1 MKKIL
6 YFSAPWCGP
15 CKQFGPIMDR
25 ISQTGIL
32 VEKVNVDNV
41 PALAAAYNVRSVPT
55 VVVVDRSG
63 NEINRSVGML
73 SESQVRQLFN
83 QS

>member
-15 CKQFGPIMDR
+15 CKQFGPVMDR

-32 VEKVNVDNV
+32 VEKVNVDNA
-41 PALAAAYNVRSVPT
+41 PAVAAAYNVRSVPT
-55 VVVVDRSG
+55 IVVVNSTG
-63 NEINRSVGML
+63 NEIGRSVGMI
-73 SESQVRQLFN
+73 SETQVRQLYN
-83 QS
+83 QN

>member
-1 MKKIL
+1 MKKIF

-32 VEKVNVDNV
+32 VEKVNVDNA
-41 PALAAAYNVRSVPT
+41 PAVAAAYNVRSVPT

-63 NEINRSVGML
+63 NEIGRSVGMV

-83 QS
+83 QN

>member
-6 YFSAPWCGP
+6 YFSAPWCLP
-15 CKQFGPIMDR
+15 CKQFGPVMDR

-32 VEKVNVDNV
+32 VEKVNIDNV

-83 QS
+83 QN

>member
-15 CKQFGPIMDR
+15 CKQFGPVMDR

-32 VEKVNVDNV
+32 VEKVNVDNA
-41 PALAAAYNVRSVPT
+41 PAVAAAYNVRSVPT
-55 VVVVDRSG
+55 VIVVNSTG
-63 NEINRSVGML
+63 NEIGRSVGMI
-73 SESQVRQLFN
+73 SETQVRQLYN
-83 QS
+83 QN

>member
-32 VEKVNVDNV
+32 VEKVNVDNA
-41 PALAAAYNVRSVPT
+41 PAVAAAYNVRSVPT
-55 VVVVDRSG
+55 VIVVNSTG
-63 NEINRSVGML
+63 NEIGRSVGML
-73 SESQVRQLFN
+73 SESQVRQLYN
-83 QS
+83 QN

>member
-15 CKQFGPIMDR
+15 CKQFGPVMDR

-32 VEKVNVDNV
+32 VEKVNVDNA
-41 PALAAAYNVRSVPT
+41 PAVAAAYNVRSVPT
-55 VVVVDRSG
+55 IVIVDSTG
-63 NEINRSVGML
+63 NEISRSVGMI
-73 SESQVRQLFN
+73 SESQVRQLYN
-83 QS
+83 QG

>member
-1 MKKIL
+1 MKKII
-6 YFSAPWCGP
+6 YFSSPTCGP
-15 CKQFGPIMDR
+15 CKQFGPVMDR
-25 ISQTGIL
+25 ISQTGIV
-32 VEKVNVDNV
+32 VEKVNIDNV

-73 SESQVRQLFN
+73 SENQVRQLFN

>member
-32 VEKVNVDNV
+32 VEKVNVDNA
-41 PALAAAYNVRSVPT
+41 PAVAAAYNVRSVPT
-55 VVVVDRSG
+55 VIVVNSTG
-63 NEINRSVGML
+63 NELGRSVGML
-73 SESQVRQLFN
+73 SESQVRQLYN
-83 QS
+83 QN

>member
-32 VEKVNVDNV
+32 VEKVNVDNA
-41 PALAAAYNVRSVPT
+41 PAIAAAYNVRSVPT
-55 VVVVDRSG
+55 VIIVDRSG
-63 NEINRSVGML
+63 NETGRSVGML

>member
-32 VEKVNVDNV
+32 VEKVNVDNA
-41 PALAAAYNVRSVPT
+41 PAVAAAYNVRSVPT
-55 VVVVDRSG
+55 VIVVGNTG
-63 NEINRSVGML
+63 NEIGRSVGML

-83 QS
+83 QG

>member
-15 CKQFGPIMDR
+15 CKQFGPVMDR

-32 VEKVNVDNV
+32 VEKVNVDNA
-41 PALAAAYNVRSVPT
+41 PAVAAAYNVRSVPT
-55 VVVVDRSG
+55 IVVVNSTG
-63 NEINRSVGML
+63 NEIGRSVGMI
-73 SESQVRQLFN
+73 SETQVRELYN
-83 QS
+83 QN

>member
-41 PALAAAYNVRSVPT
+41 PAVAAAYNVRSVPT
-55 VVVVDRSG
+55 VIIVDRSG
-63 NEINRSVGML
+63 NETGRSVGML

-83 QS
+83 QN

>member
-32 VEKVNVDNV
+32 VEKVNVDNA
-41 PALAAAYNVRSVPT
+41 PAVAAAYNVRSVPT
-55 VVVVDRSG
+55 VIVVSSTG
-63 NEINRSVGML
+63 NEIGRSVGML
-73 SESQVRQLFN
+73 SESQVRQLYN
-83 QS
+83 QN

>member
-15 CKQFGPIMDR
+15 CKQFGPVMDR

-32 VEKVNVDNV
+32 VEKVNVDNA
-41 PALAAAYNVRSVPT
+41 PAVAAAYNVRSVPT

>member
-15 CKQFGPIMDR
+15 CKQFGPVMDR

-32 VEKVNVDNV
+32 VEKVNVDNA
-41 PALAAAYNVRSVPT
+41 PAVAAAYNVRSVPT

-83 QS
+83 QN

>member
-15 CKQFGPIMDR
+15 CKQFGPVMDR

-32 VEKVNVDNV
+32 VEKVNIDNV

-55 VVVVDRSG
+55 VVVVDRSV

>member
-15 CKQFGPIMDR
+15 CKQFGPVMDR

-32 VEKVNVDNV
+32 VEKVNVDNA
-41 PALAAAYNVRSVPT
+41 PAVAAAYNVRSVPT
-55 VVVVDRSG
+55 VIVVNSTG
-63 NEINRSVGML
+63 NEIGRSVGMI

-83 QS
+83 QN

>member
-15 CKQFGPIMDR
+15 CKQFGPVMDR

-32 VEKVNVDNV
+32 VEKVNVDNA
-41 PALAAAYNVRSVPT
+41 PAVAAAYNVRSVPT

-63 NEINRSVGML
+63 NETGRSVGML
-73 SESQVRQLFN
+73 SENQVRQLFN

>member
-6 YFSAPWCGP
+6 YFSAPWCSP

-83 QS
+83 QN

>member
-15 CKQFGPIMDR
+15 CKQFGSIMDR

-83 QS
+83 QN

>member
-15 CKQFGPIMDR
+15 CKHFGPIMDR

-32 VEKVNVDNV
+32 VEKVNVDNA
-41 PALAAAYNVRSVPT
+41 PAVAAAYNVRSVPT
-55 VVVVDRSG
+55 VIVVNSTG
-63 NEINRSVGML
+63 NELGRSVGML
-73 SESQVRQLFN
+73 SESQVRQLYN
-83 QS
+83 QN

>member
-15 CKQFGPIMDR
+15 CKQFGPVMDR

-32 VEKVNVDNV
+32 VEKVNVDNA
-41 PALAAAYNVRSVPT
+41 PAVAAAYNVRSVPT
-55 VVVVDRSG
+55 VIVVNSTG
-63 NEINRSVGML
+63 NEIGRSVGML

-83 QS
+83 QN

>member
-32 VEKVNVDNV
+32 VEKVNVDNA
-41 PALAAAYNVRSVPT
+41 PAVAAAYNVRSVPT
-55 VVVVDRSG
+55 IVVVNSTG
-63 NEINRSVGML
+63 NEIGRSVGMV

-83 QS
+83 QN

>member
-1 MKKIL
+1 MKKII
-6 YFSAPWCGP
+6 YFSSPTCGP

-32 VEKVNVDNV
+32 VEKVNVDNA
-41 PALAAAYNVRSVPT
+41 PAVAAAYNVRSVPT

-63 NEINRSVGML
+63 NETGRSVGML

>member
-32 VEKVNVDNV
+32 VEKVNVDNA
-41 PALAAAYNVRSVPT
+41 PAVAAAYNVRSVPK
-55 VVVVDRSG
+55 VIIVDRSG
-63 NEINRSVGML
+63 NETGRSVGML

-83 QS
+83 QN

>member
-15 CKQFGPIMDR
+15 CKQFGPVMDR

-32 VEKVNVDNV
+32 VEKVNVDNA
-41 PALAAAYNVRSVPT
+41 PAVAAAYNVRSVPT
-55 VVVVDRSG
+55 VIVVNSTG
-63 NEINRSVGML
+63 NEIGRSVGML
-73 SESQVRQLFN
+73 SENQVRQLYN
-83 QS
+83 QN

>member
-15 CKQFGPIMDR
+15 CKQFGPVMDR

-32 VEKVNVDNV
+32 VEKVNIDNI

-73 SESQVRQLFN
+73 SENQVRQLFN

>member
-15 CKQFGPIMDR
+15 CKQFGPVMDR
-25 ISQTGIL
+25 ISQTGIV
-32 VEKVNVDNV
+32 VEKVNIDNV

-73 SESQVRQLFN
+73 SENQVRQLFN

>member
-6 YFSAPWCGP
+6 DFSAPWCGP
-15 CKQFGPIMDR
+15 CKQFGPVMDR

-32 VEKVNVDNV
+32 VEKVNIDNV

>member
-32 VEKVNVDNV
+32 VEKVNVDNA
-41 PALAAAYNVRSVPT
+41 PAVAAAYNVRSVPT

-63 NEINRSVGML
+63 NETGRSVGML

>member
-32 VEKVNVDNV
+32 VEKVNVDNA
-41 PALAAAYNVRSVPT
+41 PAVAAAYNVRSVPT

-63 NEINRSVGML
+63 NETGRSVGML

-83 QS
+83 QN